1 MRDRKRSNPKTLAEQ
16 SEIQE
21 PSARYARNKEV
32 PTFFGQ
38 PMVRG
43 SFAQIDSAQ
52 LTADL
57 PALFYSHPNGEIW
70 IADAIAWLHSLQSES
85 VDLIFADPPYN
96 IKKAEWD
103 TFESQEENWG
113 QIFPLD
119 NLSK

>member
-21 PSARYARNKEV
+21 PSAKYARNKEV

-57 PALFYSHPNGEIW
+57 PALFYRDFGAALYIYRELGSGHGK
-70 IADAIAWLHSLQSES
+70 
-85 VDLIFADPPYN
+85 YMR
-96 IKKAEWD
+96 
-103 TFESQEENWG
+103 
-113 QIFPLD
+113 
-119 NLSK
+119 